1 MTPSKSP
8 LARRLLTGVAALSAL
23 AACAQDPA
31 PTATAAR
38 PAPAPAVTAAVPAP
52 AAATTGAQRTPAPG
66 ASAAT
71 SRQACL
77 QPAEKTAF
85 DIRALQ
91 SQLLVAALACGQ
103 HDNYNAFVRKNQAE
117 LGTAFRT
124 LGTYFRRTEGAQGQR
139 QLDQYITEL
148 ANSQSRISIDRG
160 SFFCNEQGPLFQ
172 AAMAANGPNELAQVS
187 VTRQVHQALSAPVC
201 PAPAP
206 APRQAPQRS
215 TPAR

>member
-1 MTPSKSP
+1 M
-8 LARRLLTGVAALSAL
+8 
-23 AACAQDPA
+23 
-31 PTATAAR
+31 
-38 PAPAPAVTAAVPAP
+38 
-52 AAATTGAQRTPAPG
+52 
-66 ASAAT
+66 
-71 SRQACL
+71 

-124 LGTYFRRTEGAQGQR
+124 LGTYFRRTEGAQHQR

-148 ANSQSRISIDRG
+148 ANSQSRVSIDRG
-160 SFFCNEQGPLFQ
+160 SFFCNEQAPLFQ
-172 AAMAANGPNELAQVS
+172 AAMAANGANELAQVS

-201 PAPAP
+201 TAP
-206 APRQAPQRS
+206 APRQGPQRS

>member
-1 MTPSKSP
+1 M
-8 LARRLLTGVAALSAL
+8 
-23 AACAQDPA
+23 
-31 PTATAAR
+31 
-38 PAPAPAVTAAVPAP
+38 
-52 AAATTGAQRTPAPG
+52 
-66 ASAAT
+66 
-71 SRQACL
+71 
-77 QPAEKTAF
+77 
-85 DIRALQ
+85 
-91 SQLLVAALACGQ
+91 AALACGQ

-206 APRQAPQRS
+206 RQAPQRS

>member
-8 LARRLLTGVAALSAL
+8 LARRLLAGVAVLSAL

-31 PTATAAR
+31 PTATATR
-38 PAPAPAVTAAVPAP
+38 PAQAPAVTAAAPPAV
-52 AAATTGAQRTPAPG
+52 GAQQTLAPG
-66 ASAAT
+66 ASAA
-71 SRQACL
+71 SRQACM

-124 LGTYFRRTEGAQGQR
+124 LATYFRRTQGAQHQR

-148 ANSQSRISIDRG
+148 ANSQSRVSIDRG

-172 AAMAANGPNELAQVS
+172 AAMAANGANELSQVS

-201 PAPAP
+201 TAP
-206 APRQAPQRS
+206 APRQSPQRS

>member
-1 MTPSKSP
+1 MTPLKSP
-8 LARRLLTGVAALSAL
+8 LARRLLAGVAALSAL
-23 AACAQDPA
+23 AACAETP
-31 PTATAAR
+31 AR
-38 PAPAPAVTAAVPAP
+38 PVTAAAPPASPAVVAAAPAP
-52 AAATTGAQRTPAPG
+52 AAAAAPAARTPA
-66 ASAAT
+66 ATAAAG

-103 HDNYNAFVRKNQAE
+103 HDDYNAFVRKNQGTLA
-117 LGTAFRT
+117 TAFRD
-124 LGTYFRRTEGAQGQR
+124 LGSHFRRVAGAQHQR

-160 SFFCNEQGPLFQ
+160 SFFCREQGPLFQ
-172 AAMAANGPNELAQVS
+172 AAMAANGPQELSQVS
-187 VTRQVHQALSAPVC
+187 VTRQVHQSMTTPVC
-201 PAPAP
+201 AAP

-215 TPAR
+215 GSAPAR

>member
-23 AACAQDPA
+23 AACTQDPA
-31 PTATAAR
+31 PTTTAAR
-38 PAPAPAVTAAVPAP
+38 PAPAPAVAAAAP
-52 AAATTGAQRTPAPG
+52 AAPAATTSAQRAPAPG
-66 ASAAT
+66 ASAT

-172 AAMAANGPNELAQVS
+172 AAMAANSPNELAQVS

-206 APRQAPQRS
+206 RQTPQRS